1 MLPSWQAQMLP
12 GHAPVQVM
20 TPSSQIQTAI
30 ARQPRFFYAFFVVF
44 PGSAMTSH
52 RRTIFTALLAAAL
65 FGITTPLAKALLGS
79 VSPFMLAGLFYL
91 GSGSGLA
98 IVLLLR
104 RVAAH
109 RNDASASHD
118 PGHDPVQNPLRIAEL
133 PWLAGAIAAGGVA
146 APALLMLGLGTTPAA
161 TSALL
166 LNLEG
171 VLTALIAWFCFREN
185 FDAQIALG
193 MVAIVAGG
201 VLLSWPGAHAG
212 VAPGA
217 LLVAGACLCWAIDNN
232 LTRKVST
239 NDAMVIACTKGLVA
253 GPVNIGV
260 ALAAGAHWP
269 AWHVASGA
277 MAVGFAGYGVSL
289 VLFVV
294 ALRHLGT
301 ARTGAYFSVAPL
313 FGVALSLLLWPER
326 AALTFWLALALMAFG
341 VWLHVRERHDH
352 AHTHEPLEHT
362 HAHRHDAHHQHE
374 HDFAWDGSEPH
385 THPHRHAPITHSHAH
400 YPDVHHRHAH

>member
-1 MLPSWQAQMLP
+1 MLATID
-12 GHAPVQVM
+12 ARVRVQR
-20 TPSSQIQTAI
+20 TP
-30 ARQPRFFYAFFVVF
+30 RLRFHYAFHIATRS
-44 PGSAMTSH
+44 PPAMQSH
-52 RRTIFTALLAAAL
+52 RHAIGTALFAAAL
-65 FGITTPLAKALLGS
+65 FGVTTPLAKALLGS

-91 GSGSGLA
+91 GSGAGLA
-98 IVLLLR
+98 IVLAVRRLVATHTLELPRLR
-104 RVAAH
+104 
-109 RNDASASHD
+109 
-118 PGHDPVQNPLRIAEL
+118 EL

-146 APALLMLGLGTTPAA
+146 APALLMLGLASTPAA

-171 VLTALIAWFCFREN
+171 VLTALIAWLCFREN

-193 MVAIVAGG
+193 MAAIVAGG
-201 VLLSWPGAHAG
+201 VLLSWPLAHGAAG
-212 VAPGA
+212 AGLAPGA
-217 LLVAGACLCWAIDNN
+217 LFVALACLGWAIDNN

-239 NDAMVIACTKGLVA
+239 HDAMVIACAKGLVA

-260 ALAAGAHWP
+260 AWLTGAAWP
-269 AWHVASGA
+269 AWSASGGA

-294 ALRHLGT
+294 ALRQLGT

-326 AALTFWLALALMAFG
+326 PAPTFWLALGLMAFG
-341 VWLHVRERHDH
+341 VWLHVRERHEH
-352 AHTHEPLEHT
+352 AHTHEPLDHT

-374 HDFAWDGSEPH
+374 HDFAWDGREPH
-385 THPHRHAPITHSHAH
+385 THFHRHAPITHTHAH
-400 YPDVHHRHAH
+400 YPDVHHRHTH